1 MTNLLY
7 QSSVQFVEV
16 QLTSPNYI
24 RKFKKSHRENNR
36 GFTINITVI
45 HSSLIIYLFLIYSLI
60 FGALICLFVYN
71 WIFFPISIAMGI
83 VTRIQERPGGCKN
96 TSV

>member
-36 GFTINITVI
+36 GFTINIAVI

-60 FGALICLFVYN
+60 FGALIYLFVYN
-71 WIFFPISIAMGI
+71 
-83 VTRIQERPGGCKN
+83 
-96 TSV
+96 

>member
-71 WIFFPISIAMGI
+71 
-83 VTRIQERPGGCKN
+83 
-96 TSV
+96 